1 MKMKNRAVVA
11 LMGLGMLAAPAI
23 AQADGLT
30 DKLNNLQISG
40 FVDASY
46 SDTNA
51 VGTQGGITLDQV
63 ELDIE
68 YSSGNVGL
76 RFDLESTGDGFGA
89 SPFEQGYIYYT
100 IPGVADD
107 GLTFTFGK
115 FNAPIG
121 WELLDAPDMYQFS
134 HALVFDNGLPTN
146 LVGASLSASV
156 ADGMADLIVYVANG
170 AEINAANSP
179 ANTLAN
185 GSKGMNTWGGR
196 LGVTPTEGVNVG
208 FSFFQGDNINGTFLP
223 KKFTTIDIDLTL
235 ELVDN
240 LIIGAEWNSTKNWVA
255 QGVKA
260 DGWFVTGHYDFTD
273 SLGATLRYGNY
284 DFDKSLGGSN
294 TAITGALTA
303 ALGDG
308 LGALIEVRKHKNTA
322 LATNAG
328 LAGDTSETSYAF
340 EMTYG
345 F

>member
-1 MKMKNRAVVA
+1 MKTKNRAVAA
-11 LMGLGMLAAPAI
+11 LMGLGMLVAPAI

-46 SDTNA
+46 SATNA
-51 VGTQGGITLDQV
+51 VGSQGGVTLDQI

-76 RFDLESTGDGFGA
+76 RFDLESSGDGFGA
-89 SPFEQGYIYYT
+89 TPFEQGYIYYT
-100 IPGVADD
+100 LPGIADD

-146 LVGASLSASV
+146 LVGASLAANV
-156 ADGMADLIVYVANG
+156 GMVDLIVYVANG
-170 AEINAANSP
+170 AEVNAAN
-179 ANTLAN
+179 AAAGGNGLA
-185 GSKGMNTWGGR
+185 TWGGR
-196 LGVTPTEGVNVG
+196 LGVSPIDGINIG
-208 FSFFQGDNINGTFLP
+208 FSFFQGDNIDGTFQAQ
-223 KKFTTIDIDLTL
+223 KFTTIDIDLTL
-235 ELVDN
+235 ELIDN
-240 LIIGAEWNSTKNWVA
+240 LIIGAEYNTTQNWVTP
-255 QGVKA
+255 GVNA
-260 DGWFVTGHYDFTD
+260 DGWFVMGHYDFNDTV
-273 SLGATLRYGNY
+273 GVTLRYGTY
-284 DFDKSLGGSN
+284 DFDN
-294 TAITGALTA
+294 TLAGNSKAFTTALTA

-308 LGALIEVRKHKNTA
+308 LGALIEVRKHTNSA
-322 LATNAG
+322 LATNAN
-328 LAGDTSETSYAF
+328 LAGNSTETSYAF